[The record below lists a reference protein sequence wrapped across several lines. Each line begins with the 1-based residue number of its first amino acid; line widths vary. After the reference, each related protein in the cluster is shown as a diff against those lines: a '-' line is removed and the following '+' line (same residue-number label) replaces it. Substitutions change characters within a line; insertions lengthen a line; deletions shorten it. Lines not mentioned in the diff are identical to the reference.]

1 MATAAQQQAFVSTY
15 GPYANQAGSQLGIPG
30 NLVLAQ
36 WAQESGWGAGGGAAS
51 LGNMAGI
58 NYPGSTTGTNYQ
70 SYSSPQAFTNSYVQ
84 TMQNPRYASALQ
96 AGANNDPTGFST
108 ALGQAG
114 YYSGSQSTYANNVS
128 SNYSTINAMTGGGGV
143 LGGNSSGTAGV
154 SSYEGFG
161 ADGSYL
167 GGTTDPTNYPI
178 SGAQTYTPVYA
189 GNANTAGSSS
199 AGSGTGTSTAGST
212 AGSLGAD
219 VGYLPPAATGGPQAT
234 GLAPGVVTS
243 LNGWIT
249 GAETAVGNWMTT
261 ALKNVF
267 GSAINFTERG
277 LLILLAVVILG
288 IALWRVM
295 DPDGSKT
302 MTLVKAG
309 AEVA

>member
-70 SYSSPQAFTNSYVQ
+70 SYASPQAFTNSYVA
-84 TMQNPRYASALQ
+84 TMQNPRYAGALQ
-96 AGANNDPTGFST
+96 AGANNDPNGFAT
-108 ALGQAG
+108 ALGQGG
-114 YYSGSQSTYANNVS
+114 YYTGSQSVYANNVS
-128 SNYSTINAMTGGGGV
+128 SNYATINNMTGNG
-143 LGGNSSGTAGV
+143 SSSMALA
-154 SSYEGFG
+154 S
-161 ADGSYL
+161 
-167 GGTTDPTNYPI
+167 N
-178 SGAQTYTPVYA
+178 
-189 GNANTAGSSS
+189 NTAGATNSGFGSNGS
-199 AGSGTGTSTAGST
+199 TDAVIDPTTGMPIGGGNTIGTGVGGASGTGGFTGTGDAISASQPGVLLDQPFTFG
-212 AGSLGAD
+212 L
-219 VGYLPPAATGGPQAT
+219 TGGLSNA
-234 GLAPGVVTS
+234 V
-243 LNGWIT
+243 NNWIT
-249 GAETAVGNWMTT
+249 GAETAVGNWMTN

-277 LLILLAVVILG
+277 LLILLAIVILG
-288 IALWRVM
+288 IALWKVM

-309 AEVA
+309 AEAA